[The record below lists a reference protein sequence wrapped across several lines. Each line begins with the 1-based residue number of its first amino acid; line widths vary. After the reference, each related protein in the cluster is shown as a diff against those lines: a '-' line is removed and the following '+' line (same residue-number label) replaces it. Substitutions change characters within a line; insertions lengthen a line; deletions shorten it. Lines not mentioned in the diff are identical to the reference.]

1 MYRNFLRVGS
11 ATIDLDLLNIENNK
25 NEIMKT
31 LDLAHDLG
39 LDLLVFPELS
49 LSGASG
55 GDLIANQSILDLA
68 LESLMEIKNHS
79 LNKKILFSLGLPL
92 EVNNRIYN
100 VLALI
105 NDGKI
110 LGFIPKINLSPV
122 ENRYFATFDQ
132 DMEVLIGGINYLISP
147 NILVKVRE
155 NSKIIGSFSFEDDL
169 NQGFNLA
176 SVHASLGANLLM
188 VSGSSAE
195 TSLSLDRRKK
205 LLSSLSS
212 SYEAG
217 LIFANSS
224 QGESTTNHIYGGH
237 KGIWEAG
244 TSLEDSG
251 LFRDG
256 LIYNDINL
264 DQIKNKKTSR
274 LFYQPK
280 IYTSYASLSERELP
294 LKRRLAK
301 SPYIPENQK
310 DWEEKCEKILNLQSE
325 ALKRRLEQIPDKKIF
340 LGLSGGLDST
350 LALLVASI
358 TYFKMG
364 LDPKDIRAI
373 TMPGLGTTQ
382 RTFTNSINLAK
393 SLNVS
398 LEEISIVEA
407 TKQHFKDI
415 GHDEDDLSITY
426 ENSQARERTQI
437 LMDLANK
444 HGGIVLG
451 TGNMSEIALGWAT
464 YNGDH
469 MSMYAINSGLPKT
482 LLREVVKYVALNS
495 QETNPLL
502 ASTIFDI
509 INTPISP
516 ELLPAEDGEIKQIT
530 EDNVGPYELHDFF
543 IYHLINNKSSLDNI
557 NFMAKEAF
565 KDDYS
570 SEEID
575 KWFNK
580 FLWRFKTQQFKRSAM
595 PDGPQI
601 EEFSLS
607 PRDGLVMASDISIN
621 SFTKK

>member
-1 MYRNFLRVGS
+1 MYRNFLRAGS
-11 ATIDLDLLNIENNK
+11 ATVDLDLLNIENNK
-25 NEIMKT
+25 IEIMKT
-31 LDLAHDLG
+31 LDLAQELG

-49 LSGASG
+49 LTGASG
-55 GDLIANQSILDLA
+55 GDLISNQTILDLA
-68 LESLMEIKNHS
+68 LASLLEIKNYS

-110 LGFIPKINLSPV
+110 LGFIPKINLTPGES
-122 ENRYFATFDQ
+122 RYFSSFDQ
-132 DMEVLIGGINYLISP
+132 DMDLLIGGINYLISP

-155 NSKIIGSFSFEDDL
+155 NSKIITSFSFEDDL
-169 NQGFNLA
+169 NKAFNL
-176 SVHASLGANLLM
+176 SSIHASLGANILM
-188 VSGSSAE
+188 VSGASPE
-195 TSLSLDRRKK
+195 TSLTLDKRRK

-212 SYEAG
+212 SHGSG

-224 QGESTTNHIYGGH
+224 QGESTTNHIYAGH
-237 KGIWEAG
+237 KAIFENG
-244 TSLEDSG
+244 TSIEDSG

-264 DQIKNKKTSR
+264 DQLENKKTSR

-280 IYTSYASLSERELP
+280 IFTSYASLTSKELS
-294 LKRRLAK
+294 LKRKIAK
-301 SPYIPENQK
+301 SPFIPENQN

-340 LGLSGGLDST
+340 IGLSGGLDSS

-358 TYFKMG
+358 SYFKMG
-364 LDPKDIRAI
+364 LDPKDIKAI
-373 TMPGLGTTQ
+373 TMPGLGTSQ

-444 HGGIVLG
+444 YGGIVLG

-482 LLREVVKYVALNS
+482 LLRELVKYVALNS
-495 QETNPLL
+495 QKTNPLL
-502 ASTIFDI
+502 ATTLFDI

-516 ELLPAEDGEIKQIT
+516 ELLPSKDGEIGQIT

-543 IYHLINNKSSLDNI
+543 IYHLINNQSSLDNI
-557 NFMAKEAF
+557 SFMAKEAF

-570 SEEID
+570 PEEID

-601 EEFSLS
+601 ESFSLS

-621 SFTKK
+621 SFIKK